1 MFFMGVILK
10 CMREIRQLVR
20 EYLLLRLLEKK
31 KEEENG
37 DLLTE
42 PDEPHESE
50 DSTEEVSVVANIAGV
65 TTPLGTG
72 PTYSAKKKRKK
83 SPEIDTVSDDWYKN

>member
-10 CMREIRQLVR
+10 CMREIRQLIR

-31 KEEENG
+31 EEDS
-37 DLLTE
+37 DLLIE

-50 DSTEEVSVVANIAGV
+50 ESAEEVSVVANIAGV
-65 TTPLGTG
+65 TTPLGTDS
-72 PTYSAKKKRKK
+72 TYPAKKKRKNR
-83 SPEIDTVSDDWYKN
+83 PAIDKVPDDWYKN

>member
-1 MFFMGVILK
+1 MFCMGVILNY
-10 CMREIRQLVR
+10 MREIRQLVR

-31 KEEENG
+31 GEEDEE
-37 DLLTE
+37 LLTE

-50 DSTEEVSVVANIAGV
+50 GSAKEVSVVANIAGV

-72 PTYSAKKKRKK
+72 PTYPAKKKRKK
-83 SPEIDTVSDDWYKN
+83 RPKIEKVPDDWYKN